1 VTIQAVSPMMYQ
13 VLASVNR
20 KFTVF
25 GNVTPCSLVSIDKL
39 LPSTLKV
46 EAECHRN
53 SDNYLP
59 KYTASH
65 SIRSMFC
72 II

>member
-1 VTIQAVSPMMYQ
+1 MTIQAVSPMMYQ

-46 EAECHRN
+46 EAECFTEIVTTIYQNTRRHI
-53 SDNYLP
+53 P
-59 KYTASH
+59 
-65 SIRSMFC
+65 
-72 II
+72 

>member
-1 VTIQAVSPMMYQ
+1 MIYQ

-25 GNVTPCSLVSIDKL
+25 GNVTPCSLVSINKL

-46 EAECHRN
+46 EAECFTEIVMSTKLHGVTFHEINVLYFLR
-53 SDNYLP
+53 LP
-59 KYTASH
+59 
-65 SIRSMFC
+65 
-72 II
+72 